1 MSDESDSDAT
11 RLRLA
16 RPEDAAAIRDIY
28 APFVRETPA
37 TFTLEPPSVSELREK
52 IRATR
57 EGDEYPWYVAEE
69 APAGHQTQS
78 GDGSESEGSVVGYA
92 YATPVRDRPAYRW
105 SVETSIYVDPD
116 HHRGGV
122 GRRLYDRLFDT
133 LRRQGYVSAYAV
145 LGLPNPESE
154 AFHEAYGFDHLAD
167 FPAAGYKLGAWR
179 DVGWHRL
186 ELRTPPEDPDPP
198 RPVSAVESESE
209 PKSDEF

>member
-1 MSDESDSDAT
+1 MSDESVSDAP

-16 RPEDAAAIRDIY
+16 RPEDAAAVRDIY

-37 TFTLEPPSVSELREK
+37 TFTLEPPSVSDLREK
-52 IRATR
+52 IRTTR
-57 EGDEYPWYVAEE
+57 EDDEYPWYVAED
-69 APAGHQTQS
+69 PSAGDRTAS
-78 GDGSESEGSVVGYA
+78 GPDAEGGGSILGYA
-92 YATPVRDRPAYRW
+92 YATPVRDRPAYQW
-105 SVETSIYVDPD
+105 SVETSIYVDPTN
-116 HHRGGV
+116 HRGGV

-133 LRRQGYVSAYAV
+133 LRKQGYVSAYAV

-186 ELRTPPEDPDPP
+186 ELRTPPENPGPP
-198 RPVSAVESESE
+198 RPVSAVAPE
-209 PKSDEF
+209 SDEF

>member
-1 MSDESDSDAT
+1 MSDESDTDAT

-16 RPEDAAAIRDIY
+16 RPDDADAVRDIY

-37 TFTLEPPSVSELREK
+37 TFTLEPPSASELREK
-52 IRATR
+52 IRKAR
-57 EGDEYPWYVAEE
+57 EADEYPWYVF
-69 APAGHQTQS
+69 
-78 GDGSESEGSVVGYA
+78 ESEGTVVGYA

-179 DVGWHRL
+179 DVGWYRL
-186 ELRTPPEDPDPP
+186 ELRAPPADPDPP
-198 RPVSAVESESE
+198 RPVSAVESV
-209 PKSDEF
+209 SDEF

>member
-16 RPEDAAAIRDIY
+16 RPEDAAAVRDIY

-57 EGDEYPWYVAEE
+57 EGDEYPWFVAE
-69 APAGHQTQS
+69 A
-78 GDGSESEGSVVGYA
+78 DGSVVGYA
-92 YATPVRDRPAYRW
+92 YAAPVRDRPAYRW
-105 SVETSIYVDPD
+105 SVETSIYVDPN

-133 LRRQGYVSAYAV
+133 LRRQGYVSAFAV

-179 DVGWHRL
+179 DVGWYRL
-186 ELRTPPEDPDPP
+186 ELRAPPENPDPP
-198 RPVSAVESESE
+198 RPVSAVVSE
-209 PKSDEF
+209 SDEF